1 MADYEFTLPWPPT
14 SNHFHQPIPFKRG
27 NKWLA
32 RNITSKEVEAY
43 QVEVRKIME
52 ELMLSGE
59 MIEKPVLI
67 NLTLHPKTNHK
78 YDCSN
83 FLKAYEDALVKCGF
97 FEDDHWIE
105 YGSIRKGE
113 KVKGGKIEISVTI
126 IDE

>member
-1 MADYEFTLPWPPT
+1 MSYKFELPWPPT
-14 SNHFHQPIPFKRG
+14 SNHFHQPIAFRKNG
-27 NKWLA
+27 KVLA
-32 RNITSKEVEAY
+32 RNITSKEVDKY
-43 QVEVRKIME
+43 QAEVKKVMD

-67 NLTLHPKTNHK
+67 HLKLHPKTNHK

-113 KVKGGKIEISVTI
+113 KVKGGKIVVIVE
-126 IDE
+126 ELE